1 MGRLI
6 MMVFV
11 LMLPGCAAVAPVLA
25 IPGYFVDDVVY
36 QFRGAERSLPADM
49 QRTLAAIQAGLRS
62 VQLEVDLIERID
74 KGYALLFSNAQID
87 GNISLREETPKLTT
101 IYIQVHRGLS
111 REDSVE
117 KAILDAIEEQE
128 TALPSRSA
136 FDYRHYGRLYDRVS
150 VKGRVL
156 GSFRPG
162 ARLAV
167 SKTGTDGWLRTKLPS
182 GRNGYLKARVSQF
195 KKTNS
200 GRT

>member
-1 MGRLI
+1 MGRII
-6 MMVFV
+6 MMVLA

-49 QRTLAAIQAGLRS
+49 QRTLTAIQAGLRS
-62 VQLEVDLIERID
+62 VKLEVDLLERVD
-74 KGYALLFSNAQID
+74 QGYALLFSNEQID
-87 GNISLREETPKLTT
+87 GNISLRQDTPRLTT

-128 TALPSRSA
+128 SKLPPRA
-136 FDYRHYGRLYDRVS
+136 TFDYHHYGKLYDRIS
-150 VKGRVL
+150 TKAKVL

-167 SKTGTDGWLRTKLPS
+167 SETGTRGWLRTKLPS
-182 GRNGYLKARVSQF
+182 GRNGYLKARISQF
-195 KKTNS
+195 KKTSS